1 MPGAMPLLYTLQATR
16 SGMLADGPSAK
27 EQAVM
32 AQHLAYLRELT
43 KPGGVL
49 MAGRTLNTDASAFGM
64 VILRVDSESEA
75 RAIMQGDPAVVQG
88 VMRAERYPYCVAL
101 VANTAC
107 SENPVDERQD
117 ADTGSIGVHD
127 MGTQISGR
135 KRPSWP
141 ILGVVWT
148 NLVRPD

>member
-1 MPGAMPLLYTLQATR
+1 MPGAIQFLYTLQATR
-16 SGMLADGPSAK
+16 SGMLADGPSSK

-88 VMRAERYPYCVAL
+88 VMRAELYPYRVAL
-101 VANTAC
+101 MANTAC

-117 ADTGSIGVHD
+117 ADTCSIGVHD
-127 MGTQISGR
+127 MGTRMSGR
-135 KRPSWP
+135 KRLSWP

-148 NLVRPD
+148 NLVLPD